1 MKALLI
7 VLLFAAQQPDD
18 VGQRINAATQLVDAG
33 RIDDGIAALKQII
46 ADHPN
51 NETAKYELALA
62 YMGKG
67 DAENCRKVAEPL
79 AETATTN
86 RLRVI
91 SVLGSCLDELGQ
103 TDKAI
108 AAYRSGLKL
117 APTNSGLNFNLAI
130 TLARQGKLDE
140 ARELL
145 KTDTRAN
152 PWHAS
157 GHLVL
162 AGIFAQQNFRVP
174 AVMSYLHFL
183 ALESSSPRAAT
194 AAGHLQFLLNAGVQT
209 KGKETKITVDPSA
222 SKAEGDYGPM
232 DLALALASASRTL
245 PEKEKLS
252 DFEKAR
258 QQIALVIAMFVEQTA
273 DHDDFTAAVHRP
285 FFAAMQKEKLVDTF
299 AALAV
304 APLKLNGAA
313 APADLQ
319 RYQTWITPQGTG
331 RMVQAPKN

>member
-18 VGQRINAATQLVDAG
+18 VGLRIDAATKLVDAG
-33 RIDDGIAALKQII
+33 RLDDGIAALKQIV
-46 ADHPN
+46 ADHPD
-51 NETAKYELALA
+51 NETARYELALA

-67 DAENCRKVAEPL
+67 DAENCRRIAEPL
-79 AETATTN
+79 AETATAN

-130 TLARQGKLDE
+130 TLARQDKLDE

-145 KTDTRAN
+145 KTDTREN

-183 ALESSSPRAAT
+183 AFESASPRAVR
-194 AAGHLQFLLNAGVQT
+194 AAGHLQYLLNSGVQT
-209 KGKETKITVDPSA
+209 KGKETKITVDPNA
-222 SKAEGDYGPM
+222 PKTEGDYAPLT
-232 DLALALASASRTL
+232 LALAIVAAGRTL
-245 PEKEKLS
+245 PENAKLS
-252 DFEKAR
+252 DFERAR
-258 QQIALVIAMFVEQTA
+258 QQVASIVDMFLDLSG
-273 DHDDFTAAVHRP
+273 DHDDYTAAVHRP
-285 FFAAMQKEKLVDTF
+285 FFAAMKKEKLVDTF